1 MTAYVSK
8 GFGTDFGAAVIIFK
22 VEGFSFGKE
31 TRGAAVVILNEV
43 IMPDL
48 LRVVSNWN
56 AKFGLISQIY
66 VDIFFSAFR
75 LKV

>member
-8 GFGTDFGAAVIIFK
+8 GFGADFGAAVIIFK

-43 IMPDL
+43 IMLDL
-48 LRVVSNWN
+48 LRVVSN
-56 AKFGLISQIY
+56 
-66 VDIFFSAFR
+66 
-75 LKV
+75 